1 MDFLKNNE
9 KKKQAI
15 EENLDIA
22 FVTNIEEDEEKSTF
36 DEQWQVSR
44 NEKRRRKNLARRELM
59 SHTLMFPEEREQ
71 HNRISHFVS

>member
-44 NEKRRRKNLARRELM
+44 NEKRRRKNLFLLLIILQEV
-59 SHTLMFPEEREQ
+59 H
-71 HNRISHFVS
+71 